1 MYDFEEFKNVME
13 QMVKE
18 KFSEGYQVERHK
30 VIKNNQLE
38 LDSLVILTEDTNV
51 SPQFYMQQLYPRYEQ
66 GDTMEQL
73 VADIV
78 STYHETAKNN
88 RFDSENLTLEACR
101 EQIIYRV
108 VSLEKNEEQLAEVPY
123 IPFMDLAIT
132 FHCLMVQDEHGI
144 ASFRI
149 SLDLM
154 QKWGLDHQTLFTIAQ
169 NNTMKRF
176 PISICRMETMLYE
189 FFQQTDHESSLD
201 DIMQTGDENIWGNRA
216 FWAKSR
222 EGDPYVLTNSSKING
237 AAVVLYPQC
246 LQHIG
251 ENIGGN
257 YYLLPSSIHEMI
269 IMPENATMSRK
280 ELCEMVTEVN
290 AQYVEQDEVLSD
302 AVYYYSCVNK
312 TLQICNG

>member
-38 LDSLVILTEDTNV
+38 LDSLVILAEDTNV

-66 GDTMEQL
+66 GETMEQL

-257 YYLLPSSIHEMI
+257 YYLLPSS
-269 IMPENATMSRK
+269 PAKRTLSQTAK
-280 ELCEMVTEVN
+280 QLCC
-290 AQYVEQDEVLSD
+290 A
-302 AVYYYSCVNK
+302 K
-312 TLQICNG
+312 TAHRACRSSPARAAWYTRCALHTAP

>member
-1 MYDFEEFKNVME
+1 MYDFEEFKNVMK

-18 KFSEGYQVERHK
+18 KFPGEYHVELHK

-38 LDSLVILTEDTNV
+38 LDSLVILTEGANV
-51 SPQFYMQQLYPRYEQ
+51 SPQFYMQQIYPRYEQ
-66 GDTMEQL
+66 GETMEQL
-73 VADIV
+73 VAEIV
-78 STYHETAKNN
+78 STYQETAQNSW
-88 RFDSENLTLEACR
+88 FDREDLTLEACR
-101 EQIIYRV
+101 ERIIYRV
-108 VSLEKNEEQLAEVPY
+108 VSLEKNAQQLEEVPY

-154 QKWGLDHQTLFTIAQ
+154 QEWGLDHQRLFTIAQ
-169 NNTMKRF
+169 DNTMRLF
-176 PISICRMETMLYE
+176 PISMCRMETMLYE
-189 FFQQTDHESSLD
+189 YFQQTEQERSLD
-201 DIMQTGDENIWGNRA
+201 DLMQTGDENIWGNRA

-222 EGDPYVLTNSSKING
+222 EGEPYVITNSIKING

-269 IMPENATMSRK
+269 IMPENTTMSRK

-290 AQYVEQDEVLSD
+290 EQYVEQDEVLSD

-312 TLQICNG
+312 TLQVCTK